1 MPRRLL
7 TLTALAS
14 LIVLSACQKQAD
26 KTAAQSATP
35 TPSSASAPDA
45 AAAGGTETSAT
56 AAVGAAQ
63 DAYLLAAT
71 GQGFSTGPMMS
82 AHTVYV
88 FFDTTCPHCAHLWQ
102 AAQSLGNQLK
112 VVWVPVGFLRPQSLP
127 QGATILAAAD
137 PIAAMNENETSVANQ
152 GKGIAAAPTLDDE
165 AIAKVRANTSLF
177 KQFQSDSVPLIV
189 YRNAKT
195 GEVGQHAGALS
206 GPELLALA
214 GI

>member
-1 MPRRLL
+1 MQRRIFALS
-7 TLTALAS
+7 ALAS
-14 LIVLSACQKQAD
+14 LIGLGACQKQAD
-26 KTAAQSATP
+26 KTAAQPATP
-35 TPSSASAPDA
+35 TSSASTPDA
-45 AAAGGTETSAT
+45 ASAAGTEAPAAATS
-56 AAVGAAQ
+56 AQ

-112 VVWVPVGFLRPQSLP
+112 VVWVPVGFLRPQTLP
-127 QGATILAAAD
+127 QGATNLAAAD
-137 PIAAMNENETSVANQ
+137 PVAAMNENETSVANN
-152 GKGIAAAPTLDDE
+152 GKGIAVAATVDE
-165 AIAKVRANTSLF
+165 EALAKVRANTSLF

-195 GEVGQHAGALS
+195 GEVGQRAGAVS
-206 GPELLALA
+206 APELLALA

>member
-1 MPRRLL
+1 MQRRIFA
-7 TLTALAS
+7 LTALAS
-14 LIVLSACQKQAD
+14 LIGLGACQKQAD
-26 KTAAQSATP
+26 TTTAAPTAATSAASDAAST
-35 TPSSASAPDA
+35 TASAEVP
-45 AAAGGTETSAT
+45 AT
-56 AAVGAAQ
+56 TAQ

-102 AAQSLGNQLK
+102 AVQSLGNQLK
-112 VVWVPVGFLRPQSLP
+112 VVWVPVGFLRPQSLQ

-137 PIAAMNENETSVANQ
+137 PIAAMNENESSVANQ
-152 GKGIAAAPTLDDE
+152 GKGIAVAASIDDE
-165 AIAKVRANTSLF
+165 ALAKVRANTSLF